1 MSANMK
7 KIINRGGLVAVIVGI
22 VAVVIGGGDSVSVLE
37 KAGEIAAIAGAVAI
51 FVREMFN

>member
-1 MSANMK
+1 
-7 KIINRGGLVAVIVGI
+7 
-22 VAVVIGGGDSVSVLE
+22 VLE